1 MTHPYLALP
10 DRAFWPRAFL
20 DRTPR
25 DIADP
30 GAGPLIRDGAAIM
43 SVGSCFAANL
53 VPFLERAGLRYL
65 RTERLADWLG
75 IAPEP
80 LGYGRYSAAYG
91 NVYTARQLL
100 QLLRRSC
107 GRFTPVEDRWCEPDR
122 VVDPYRPGLRYA
134 ARTEAEF
141 EPLTAQHLRLT
152 REAFA
157 GADVL
162 IVTLGLTE
170 AWIARDGAVFPACPG
185 TVAGRFDPAR
195 HRFVEFSCAEVTE
208 DLSAFVTELRTLNP
222 RVRMILTVSPVPLVA
237 TMGGRH
243 VLEASTHA
251 KAVLRVAAESVARS
265 SVDVIYFPAYE
276 IVTGPQAPDA
286 FFADDRRSVSP
297 EGVGA
302 VMRAFLAACGREPP
316 GEANEAPPP
325 TMPPTAHVSRLLAEA
340 ECEEEMAARP
350 PPAEALPE
358 PRLPPLRPPSPE
370 TAAMLHDAPEPD
382 TAARISA
389 LEAEHGPV
397 PGDFDGATYIGLHP
411 DLAALFAH
419 PWQGQLHYLEHGRR
433 EGRLYPS
440 NVTRAETKVAQAR
453 RIALVLDGLD
463 GAGKSTIARLTAEA
477 IGGCVLHPYDGNG
490 PLLVWL
496 ARTGQHALADSIAHA
511 AVAMAMDRV
520 PAGVPIV
527 FDRHWFTASQLLSS
541 LYRPGWEPRPFTL
554 LCWADRETT
563 VARMIARGEDR
574 DALEMTQDRVETY
587 RRLAAELDVPLLDTS
602 RTSPE
607 EATERVLALMTER
620 GLLPWRGAA

>member
-1 MTHPYLALP
+1 MTHPYRGLP
-10 DRAFWPRAFL
+10 DRAFWGRAFAERSPHAL
-20 DRTPR
+20 VNPATD
-25 DIADP
+25 
-30 GAGPLIRDGAAIM
+30 PLIPHDAAIM

-53 VPFLERAGLRYL
+53 VPFLERAGLHYL
-65 RTERLADWLG
+65 RTEPLADWLR
-75 IAPEP
+75 IPPEAM
-80 LGYGRYSAAYG
+80 GYGRYSAAYG

-100 QLLRRSC
+100 QLLRRAC
-107 GRFTPVEDRWCEPDR
+107 GTFAPQEDRWCEPDR
-122 VVDPYRPGLRYA
+122 IVDPYRPGLRYA

-141 EPLTAQHLRLT
+141 EALTAQHLRLT
-152 REAFA
+152 RDAFA
-157 GADVL
+157 RAGVL

-170 AWIARDGAVFPACPG
+170 AWTARDGAVFPACPG

-208 DLSAFVTELRTLNP
+208 DLAAFVADLRAFNP
-222 RVRMILTVSPVPLVA
+222 AVRIILTVSPVPLVA
-237 TMGGRH
+237 TAGGRH

-251 KAVLRVAAESVARS
+251 KAVLRVAAESVARGAT
-265 SVDVIYFPAYE
+265 DVIYFPAYE
-276 IVTGPQAPDA
+276 IVTGPQAPDT
-286 FFADDRRSVSP
+286 FFAPDRRNVSR
-297 EGVGA
+297 EGIAA
-302 VMRAFLAACGREPP
+302 VMRAFLAACGRDPP
-316 GEANEAPPP
+316 GETDPAPSATP
-325 TMPPTAHVSRLLAEA
+325 VSAVLSGAIAET
-340 ECEEEMAARP
+340 ECEEEMAGHP
-350 PPAEALPE
+350 GPTGPPAPTHGSQ
-358 PRLPPLRPPSPE
+358 SPE
-370 TAAMLHDAPEPD
+370 TAAMPDDAPDPE
-382 TAARISA
+382 TAARIA
-389 LEAEHGPV
+389 TLAAEHGPL
-397 PGDFDGATYIGLHP
+397 PPDFEGAGYIGLHP

-419 PWQGQLHYLEHGRR
+419 PWQGDLHYLEHGRR

-440 NVTRAETKVAQAR
+440 NVTRAETKVAQAQ

-463 GAGKSTIARLTAEA
+463 GAGKSTVARLVAEA

-496 ARTGQHALADSIAHA
+496 ARTGQHALADAVAHA

-520 PAGVPIV
+520 PEGVPIV

-602 RTSPE
+602 RTTPE
-607 EATERVLALMTER
+607 AAAERALALMTER
-620 GLLPWRGAA
+620 GILPWRGTS

>member
-1 MTHPYLALP
+1 MTHPYRARP
-10 DRAFWPRAFL
+10 DRAFWSRAFAE
-20 DRTPR
+20 RTPR
-25 DIADP
+25 GLTP
-30 GAGPLIRDGAAIM
+30 STEPLIPDGAAIM

-53 VPFLERAGLRYL
+53 VPFLERAGLHYL
-65 RTERLADWLG
+65 RTEPLADWLR
-75 IAPEP
+75 IAPEAM
-80 LGYGRYSAAYG
+80 GYGRYSAAYG

-100 QLLRRSC
+100 QLLRRAC
-107 GRFTPVEDRWCEPDR
+107 GTFAPREDRWCEPDR

-134 ARTEAEF
+134 ARTEPEF
-141 EPLTAQHLRLT
+141 DALTAQHLRLT
-152 REAFA
+152 RDAFA
-157 GADVL
+157 RAGAL

-170 AWIARDGAVFPACPG
+170 AWTACDGAVFPACPG

-195 HRFVEFSCAEVTE
+195 HHFVEFSCAEVTE
-208 DLSAFVTELRTLNP
+208 DLAAFVAELRVLNP
-222 RVRMILTVSPVPLVA
+222 GVRVLLTVSPVPLVA
-237 TMGGRH
+237 TAGDRH

-265 SVDVIYFPAYE
+265 APDVIYFPAYE

-286 FFADDRRSVSP
+286 YFAPDRRTVSP
-297 EGVGA
+297 EGIRA
-302 VMRAFLAACGREPP
+302 VMRAFLAACGRGPP
-316 GEANEAPPP
+316 GDADDVPPRP
-325 TMPPTAHVSRLLAEA
+325 MPATLSQAIAEA
-340 ECEEEMAARP
+340 ECEEEMAGQSDSVP
-350 PPAEALPE
+350 PPSPA
-358 PRLPPLRPPSPE
+358 LRPPSPE
-370 TAAMLHDAPEPD
+370 TAAMPNDAPDPA
-382 TAARISA
+382 TAARIAA
-389 LEAEHGPV
+389 LAAEHGPL
-397 PGDFDGATYIGLHP
+397 PRDFDGATYIGLHP

-419 PWQGQLHYLEHGRR
+419 PWQGDLHYLEHGRR

-463 GAGKSTIARLTAEA
+463 GAGKSTIARLVAQA
-477 IGGCVLHPYDGNG
+477 IGGRVLHPYDGNG

-520 PAGVPIV
+520 PEGVPIV

-602 RTSPE
+602 RTTPE
-607 EATERVLALMTER
+607 EAAERVLALMTER
-620 GLLPWRGAA
+620 GILPWRGAV